1 MRFWNVCILTKC
13 VRPTSL
19 IWTDSGSGLSK
30 YSKKSE
36 NFRKGT
42 PVDKER
48 RYENVPNY
56 SVFYFR
62 DRRYIF
68 AKLLENPKL
77 LPKRMALLVDSRGTY
92 IKNHPVYGIQIL
104 IKFLLCIGFL
114 TTCCSYISLG
124 EDLLKWD
131 ADDGGYVLHVIR

>member
-1 MRFWNVCILTKC
+1 MDALN
-13 VRPTSL
+13 
-19 IWTDSGSGLSK
+19 SGSALSK

-62 DRRYIF
+62 DRRYNF
-68 AKLLENPKL
+68 AKLYRSSKALS
-77 LPKRMALLVDSRGTY
+77 KRMALVSVN
-92 IKNHPVYGIQIL
+92 IIVHM
-104 IKFLLCIGFL
+104 FL
-114 TTCCSYISLG
+114 T
-124 EDLLKWD
+124 
-131 ADDGGYVLHVIR
+131 GGPWTPKGSAKRV

>member
-1 MRFWNVCILTKC
+1 MDGRRL
-13 VRPTSL
+13 
-19 IWTDSGSGLSK
+19 WTDVAYMDALNCGSGLSK

-48 RYENVPNY
+48 QYENVPNY

-68 AKLLENPKL
+68 PKLLEIPKL
-77 LPKRMALLVDSRGTY
+77 LPKRMALIPMYVHIWHCMCDRFYRCLA
-92 IKNHPVYGIQIL
+92 NPEL
-104 IKFLLCIGFL
+104 IAK
-114 TTCCSYISLG
+114 
-124 EDLLKWD
+124 
-131 ADDGGYVLHVIR
+131 VLP